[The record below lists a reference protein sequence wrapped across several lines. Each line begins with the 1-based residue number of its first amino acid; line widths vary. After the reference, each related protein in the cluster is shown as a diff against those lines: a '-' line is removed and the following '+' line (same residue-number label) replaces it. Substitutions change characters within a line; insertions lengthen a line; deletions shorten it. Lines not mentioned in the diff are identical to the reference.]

1 MTPMTGID
9 RPLLRGLIGLARV
22 QHCVIVTAHLATGQ
36 HLSIEPVHRLS
47 DDFQVRGPVLAVAVV
62 RLTAVAT
69 RGDVV
74 DGTGKLDAQGAG
86 DVGIVAGWEARGKT

>member
-1 MTPMTGID
+1 MPHQA
-9 RPLLRGLIGLARV
+9 RQIGLVRV
-22 QHCVIVTAHLATGQ
+22 QHQVTVTAHLATGQ

-47 DDFQVRGPVLAVAVV
+47 DDFQVRGPVCIVAVD
-62 RLTAVAT
+62 RLTPVAT

-86 DVGIVAGWEARGKT
+86 HAAIVAGWEAIGKT

>member
-1 MTPMTGID
+1 MPPI
-9 RPLLRGLIGLARV
+9 
-22 QHCVIVTAHLATGQ
+22 GQ

-47 DDFQVRGPVLAVAVV
+47 DDFQVRGPVLVVAVD

-74 DGTGKLDAQGAG
+74 DGAGELDAQGAG
-86 DVGIVAGWEARGKT
+86 HAGIVAEWGGKRQDLTL